1 MKQFFHKI
9 FSFRASEGLAVVLT
23 GFILFFSTA
32 AADRAHGMTV
42 DGESR
47 VHVTADR
54 LVSRQADRVV
64 EFSGNVRAT
73 QAGTIIT
80 ADTLTIVF
88 RDGAR
93 PPAEADDRADSL
105 EKLSAAGNVHILHE
119 NWEASCDEAIY
130 TSSDELLVLM
140 GDNVEIKEAGRS
152 ISGREVVFNRQ
163 TGEISVSGKAGTR
176 VEAIFD
182 YTGETGVL
190 PGTINRE
197 GGR

>member
-1 MKQFFHKI
+1 M
-9 FSFRASEGLAVVLT
+9 A
-23 GFILFFSTA
+23 
-32 AADRAHGMTV
+32 V

-47 VHVTADR
+47 VHITADR
-54 LVSRQADRVV
+54 LVSRQAERVV

-88 RDGAR
+88 RDGDR
-93 PPAEADDRADSL
+93 SPAKADERADSF
-105 EKLSAAGNVHILHE
+105 EKLSAAGSVHILHE

-130 TSSDELLVLM
+130 TSSDERLVLT

-163 TGEISVSGKAGTR
+163 TGEITVGGKAGTR